1 MRKILLLAFLLLNFG
16 FVMSQTYGNEWINYN
31 QQHYSFKVAQNRPYR
46 ISFDVLSQAGIPVD
60 LLTTGQ
66 YRIYGKEREIPIW
79 INDAN
84 QNGYIDSVDFIE
96 FYAERNTGWL
106 DSLMY
111 DNEEGIANPAFS
123 LYSDTLTYFLTWGN
137 DNNGL
142 RFQEETDVAY
152 TTYPY
157 ATFVIRQVLINLNAQ
172 YYEGPRVTGGS
183 SSFFNDGEGWGRAQV
198 NGIATPSINMN
209 MTVTG
214 YYNGIDAPPVRLH
227 TKLSSNSNAASTSPF
242 NHHTVLSLNGNVFLD
257 TVYFGYQQIR
267 NTSFF
272 PASVFTSNTA
282 VLNLSIPNDLGA
294 VTDVQGFTYGQLDFA
309 KNLAVGGNNALFRTI
324 NNANSPKATYQFTGL
339 SGTGA
344 HCYVWGGGVAKKLP
358 VTVQS
363 SNRFVVVPNAESANE
378 QEIFIFSNAAIVQIT
393 ELNPVNGTGFFTN
406 YGSQNLEAALLFIY
420 HNSLSAGVE
429 EYRQYRESM
438 AGGSYN
444 VVSAD
449 VEELYMQY
457 GGGVHGHALGIRRF
471 AHQVYNQTTNKP
483 VGLYLIGKGVREAN
497 ELGGAQPGTR
507 KSVLSYETNLVPS
520 FGYPSSDM
528 GFTARLIDN
537 SWAPAIPTGRLAAK
551 DNEEV
556 LSYLDKV
563 KLFEQN
569 QDPNSVYNSATK
581 DWQKHVM
588 HFGGGSS
595 PNEINQLA
603 TYLNVLGTKVENNR
617 FGGKTHT
624 YIKQDSNPFNPTV
637 LSQVTNRINDGVS
650 VMTFFSHASGGGFE
664 INIDQPE
671 TWQNYGRYPV
681 VIGNSCYTG
690 DMFMQTAITPAERFV
705 LVEDKGAIA
714 FISTV
719 KQGIITSLFQHSNQF
734 YNEFCFNSYGENLGT
749 QLSNTASFL
758 FVTYQNNLLIESVAM
773 QMNLHGD
780 PMIRVN
786 HHDRPEIE
794 ITPQS
799 VTFSPS
805 QVDLS
810 TQEIELTLHIK
821 NLGRSVMDTFAIEV
835 RRSFPG
841 QNADSVYTKYLPV
854 LHYMDSVV
862 FTMPVQPDVALGL
875 NQFEILVDIPSQIE
889 EQYDEFDNN
898 TLLLN
903 YLIDVGGILPV
914 YPWDYA
920 VIPEPNPTLLASTIN
935 PFANLRTYRFE
946 LDTTDLFNSP
956 QHRYVE
962 VSSLGGVVAVQPN
975 QWLSVANNSNLPLV
989 TPDSA
994 VYFWRVSEVNG
1005 AEPLWIEQSFQY
1017 ITGKSGWGQDH
1028 FYQFKKNTFSFLD
1041 YNRDLRLREFLD
1053 FETTVQCNVY
1063 DNANSIPA
1071 WAGTNWY
1078 LNNTEIEYDLCQLTR
1093 SIHVAVID
1101 PVTLQPWYS
1110 RGLVNGVE
1118 LNSGNNFGNA
1128 NDLSNSPPCRVRPDG
1143 YFIFRQTT
1151 ADQRAAFRNI
1161 IENVIPEGH
1170 YVLIYTPI
1178 ETRYDLWEPEMFDV
1192 FSMLQSDS
1200 IFPGK
1205 PNRSFIFFGQKG
1217 NNTYNVEA
1225 VAQVPGELISINQTL
1240 PGVNSFGVERSVKI
1254 GPAASWGTVYWK
1266 QDALENP
1273 TSDST
1278 ILRIY
1283 GMNWSAIP
1291 QTEIDL
1297 TFTSNDS
1304 LLNLNNQV
1312 SAIQNPYLQ
1321 LKSSHWDVLG
1331 QTPSQIDRWHV
1342 LYEELPEAA
1351 IDASNGFYWSVE
1363 NNSIQEG
1370 ELISFAV
1377 DIRNISDKNMDSL
1390 LVRYWV
1396 QDVNLNKQFIP
1407 YPRQDSLRIGQ
1418 TLRDTITFSTQGM
1431 SGLRSFWIE
1440 VNPYVNGSTVIKDQP
1455 EQFHFN
1461 NIAQIQFF
1469 VTKDVIN
1476 PILDVTFD
1484 GIHILNGDIVSPK
1497 SEIVISLKDEN
1508 PFLIMNSDA
1517 DTSLFAVYLRD
1528 PFGVQRRV
1536 YFIDGNGQVNMEWI
1550 PASGNNNKFKIIYRG
1565 QFYMD
1570 GNYQLLVQGQDLSGN
1585 LSGDLDYRIEFE
1597 VINESSI
1604 SYLMNYPNPF
1614 STSTRFVF
1622 TLTGERV
1629 PDHMTIQIMTVTGK
1643 VVREITLAELGPINI
1658 GRNITEYAWDG
1669 RDEFG
1674 DLLANGVYLYRVLTS
1689 LDGERIKHRETGA
1702 DEFFKQ
1708 EFGKMYL
1715 MR

>member
-1 MRKILLLAFLLLNFG
+1 MKKTLLFLAFSLSFG
-16 FVMSQTYGNEWINYN
+16 LVIAQTYGNEWINYN
-31 QQHYSFKVAQNRPYR
+31 QQYFSFKVAQNRPYR
-46 ISFDVLSQAGIPVD
+46 ISHTVLSQAGIPVD
-60 LLTTGQ
+60 VLSTGQ
-66 YRIYGKEREIPIW
+66 YRIYGKEREVPIW

-84 QNGYIDSVDFIE
+84 QNGFIDENEFIE

-106 DSLMY
+106 DSLLY
-111 DNEEGIANPAFS
+111 ENPEGIANAAFS
-123 LYSDTLTYFLTWGN
+123 LYSDTLTYFLTWSN

-142 RFQEETDVAY
+142 RFQVETDVAY
-152 TTYPY
+152 TSYPSAPY
-157 ATFVIRQVLINLNAQ
+157 LMHRVIIDLNAQ

-183 SSFFNDGEGWGRAQV
+183 SSFFNEGEGWGRAQV
-198 NGIATPSINMN
+198 NGITTPSINMN

-214 YYNGIDAPPVRLH
+214 YYTGADAPPVRLH
-227 TKLSSNSNAASTSPF
+227 TKVTSNSNAAASGVN
-242 NHHTVLSLNGNVFLD
+242 NHRTVLSLNGNVFLD
-257 TVYFGYQQIR
+257 TVYNGFKQIR

-272 PASVFTSNTA
+272 PPSVFTSNTA
-282 VLNLSIPNDLGA
+282 VLTLSIPNTLGA

-309 KNLAVGGNNALFRTI
+309 KNLNVGANNGLFRTV
-324 NNANSPKATYQFTGL
+324 NNANATKATYQFTGL

-344 HCYVWGGGVAKKLP
+344 HCYVWGGGIPKKLP
-358 VTVQS
+358 VSIVST
-363 SNRFVVVPNAESANE
+363 NRFVVVPNAEDGE
-378 QEIFIFSNAAIVQIT
+378 GQEIFIFSDAAITAIGS
-393 ELNPVNGTGFFTN
+393 LNPVNGTGFFTN
-406 YGSQNLEAALLFIY
+406 YSAQNLESALVFVY

-429 EYRQYRESM
+429 EYKSYRESQ

-444 VVSAD
+444 VLLAN

-471 AHQVYNQTTNKP
+471 SHQVYNQTNSKP
-483 VGLYLIGKGVREAN
+483 VGLFLIGKGVREAN

-507 KSVLSYETNLVPS
+507 KSTISYANNLVPA
-520 FGYPSSDM
+520 FGYPSSDI
-528 GFTARLIDN
+528 GFTARLINN
-537 SWAPAIPTGRLAAK
+537 SWAPAIPTGRIAAK
-551 DNEEV
+551 NNEEL
-556 LSYLDKV
+556 LSYLNKV
-563 KLFEQN
+563 KIHDQN

-595 PNEINQLA
+595 PSEINQLSG
-603 TYLNVLGTKVENNR
+603 YLNVLGNKVQNNR

-637 LSQVTNRINDGVS
+637 LSQVSNRINDGVS

-671 TWQNYGRYPV
+671 TWQNFGRYPV

-690 DMFMQTAITPAERFV
+690 DMYMQTALTPAERFV
-705 LVEDKGAIA
+705 LLEDKGAIA
-714 FISTV
+714 FVSTV
-719 KQGIITSLFQHSNQF
+719 KQGVAATLFQHSNFF
-734 YNEFCFNSYGENLGT
+734 YDEFCLNNYGATLSE
-749 QLSNTASFL
+749 QLSNTAAFL
-758 FVTYQNNLLIESVAM
+758 YATFPSNLLIESVAM

-780 PMIRVN
+780 PMLSVN

-799 VTFSPS
+799 VLFNPS
-805 QVDLS
+805 QIDLS
-810 TQEIELTLHIK
+810 TQEISLTLQVK
-821 NLGRSVMDTFAIEV
+821 NLGRSIMDTFSIEV
-835 RRSFPG
+835 RRNFPG
-841 QNADSVYTKYLPV
+841 QSADSVYTKQLPV
-854 LHYMDSVV
+854 LHYLDSVV

-898 TLLLN
+898 TLLVN
-903 YLIDVGGILPV
+903 YLIDIGGILPV
-914 YPWDYA
+914 YPWDFA

-935 PFANLRTYRFE
+935 PFAELKTYRFE
-946 LDTTDLFNSP
+946 IDTTDLFNSP
-956 QHRYVE
+956 QHRYFE

-975 QWLSVANNSNLPLV
+975 QWLRVSNNSNFPLV

-994 VYFWRVSEVNG
+994 VYFWRVSEVTG
-1005 AEPLWIEQSFQY
+1005 TEPLWIEQSFQY
-1017 ITGKSGWGQDH
+1017 ITGKKGWGQDH

-1041 YNRDLRLREFLD
+1041 YNRELRLREYLD
-1053 FETTVQCNVY
+1053 FETTVQCNVW
-1063 DNANSIPA
+1063 DNANSTPT

-1078 LNNTEIEYDLCQLTR
+1078 LNNTEIDYGLCQTTA

-1101 PVTLQPWYS
+1101 PVTLQPWYT

-1118 LNSGNNFGNA
+1118 VNSGNNFGNA

-1151 ADQRAAFRNI
+1151 APQRQAFRDMIQNS
-1161 IENVIPEGH
+1161 IPDGH
-1170 YVLIYTPI
+1170 YILIYTPI
-1178 ETRYDLWEPEMFDV
+1178 TTRYDLWEPEMFDL
-1192 FSMLQSDS
+1192 FASLQSDS
-1200 IFPGK
+1200 IIPGR

-1217 NNTYNVEA
+1217 NYLFNKEE
-1225 VAQVPGELISINQTL
+1225 VAQFPGELITMNQTL
-1240 PGVNSFGVERSVKI
+1240 PGISSFGMERSVVI
-1254 GPAASWGTVYWK
+1254 GPAESWETVYWK
-1266 QDALENP
+1266 QNSLESP
-1273 TSDST
+1273 ITDST
-1278 ILRIY
+1278 V
-1283 GMNWSAIP
+1283 
-1291 QTEIDL
+1291 L
-1297 TFTSNDS
+1297 TIFGLNLSGIEQSQLSLQFTPNDS
-1304 LLNLNNQV
+1304 LLNVNNQID
-1312 SAIQNPYLQ
+1312 AAQKPYLQ
-1321 LKSSHWDVLG
+1321 LKSFHWDELG

-1351 IDASNGFYWSVE
+1351 IDATNGYYWTVE
-1363 NNSIQEG
+1363 NNSVQEG
-1370 ELISFAV
+1370 EQISFAV
-1377 DIRNISDKNMDSL
+1377 DIRNIGNKHMDSL

-1407 YPRQDSLRIGQ
+1407 YPRQDSLRVGQ
-1418 TLRDTITFSTQGM
+1418 TLRDTISFSTQGM
-1431 SGLRSFWIE
+1431 NGLRSFWIE
-1440 VNPYVNGSTVIKDQP
+1440 VNPYINGSTVIKDQP

-1461 NIAQIQFF
+1461 NIAQIPFF
-1469 VTKDVIN
+1469 VNRDIIN

-1484 GIHILNGDIVSPK
+1484 GVRILNGDIVSPK
-1497 SEIVISLKDEN
+1497 TEIVISLKDEN
-1508 PFLIMNSDA
+1508 PFLVMNSDA
-1517 DTSLFAVYLRD
+1517 DTSLFAIYLRD
-1528 PFGVQRRV
+1528 PMGIQKRV
-1536 YFIDGNGQVNMEWI
+1536 YFIDGNGQVNLEWI
-1550 PASGNNNKFKIIYRG
+1550 PASGNSNKFKIIYRG
-1565 QFYMD
+1565 NFSMD

-1597 VINESSI
+1597 VINESTI

-1629 PDHMTIQIMTVTGK
+1629 PDHMTIQIMTITGK

-1674 DLLANGVYLYRVLTS
+1674 DLLANGVYLYHVLTS
-1689 LDGERIKHRETGA
+1689 LDGEKIKHRETGA
-1702 DEFFKQ
+1702 DEFFKK

>member
-1 MRKILLLAFLLLNFG
+1 MRKLLLLAFLLLGFG
-16 FVMSQTYGNEWINYN
+16 LAQSQTLGNEWINFN
-31 QQHYSFKVAQNRPYR
+31 QQYFAFKVAQNRPYR
-46 ISFDVLSQAGIPVD
+46 ISFDVLTQAGIPVD
-60 LLTTGQ
+60 MLNTGQ

-79 INDAN
+79 INDNN
-84 QNGYIDSVDFIE
+84 QNGFIDSADFIE

-106 DSLMY
+106 DSLLY
-111 DNEEGIANPAFS
+111 ENEAGIANPAFS
-123 LYSDTLTYFLTWGN
+123 LFSDTLTYFLTWSN

-142 RFQEETDVAY
+142 RFQEETDVEY

-157 ATFVIRQVLINLNAQ
+157 APFVMHRVLINLNAQ
-172 YYEGPRVTGGS
+172 YYEGFRITGGS
-183 SSFFNDGEGWGRAQV
+183 SSFYKDGEGWGRAQV
-198 NGIATPSINMN
+198 NGIATPSINLN

-214 YYNGIDAPPVRLH
+214 YYNGPDAPQVRLH
-227 TKLSSNSNAASTSPF
+227 TKLSSNSNAASLDPN
-242 NHHTVLSLNGNVFLD
+242 NHHTVLSLNGNVFFD
-257 TVYFGYQQIR
+257 SVYNGYQQIR

-272 PASVFTSNTA
+272 SPSIFGSNTA

-294 VTDVQGFTYGQLDFA
+294 LTDVQGFTYGQLDFA
-309 KNLAVGGNNALFRTI
+309 KNLNVGANNALFRTL
-324 NNANSPKATYQFTGL
+324 NNTQSPKATYQFTGL
-339 SGTGA
+339 SGAGPA
-344 HCYVWGGGVAKKLP
+344 CYVWGGGVPKRLP
-358 VTVQS
+358 VTAVG
-363 SNRFVVVPNAESANE
+363 SNRFVVVPNAEDNDQ
-378 QEIFIFSNAAIVQIT
+378 QEIYIFSNAAVLQIT
-393 ELNPVNGTGFFTN
+393 ELAPVNGTGFFTN
-406 YGSQNLEAALLFIY
+406 YAAQNLEQALIFVY
-420 HNSLSAGVE
+420 HNSLSVGVQ
-429 EYRQYRESM
+429 EYRDYRESLD
-438 AGGSYN
+438 GGSYN

-449 VEELYMQY
+449 VQELYMQY

-471 AHQVYNQTTNKP
+471 SQHVYNASSSKP
-483 VGLYLIGKGVREAN
+483 VGLFLIGKGVREAN

-507 KSVLSYETNLVPS
+507 KSTLSYATNLVPS

-528 GFTARLIDN
+528 GFTARMIDN

-551 DNEEV
+551 DNGEV
-556 LSYLDKV
+556 LSYLNKV
-563 KLFEQN
+563 KQYELA
-569 QDPNSVYNSATK
+569 QDPNSVYNSASK

-588 HFGGGSS
+588 HFGGGST
-595 PNEINQLA
+595 PQEISQLA
-603 TYLNVLGTKVENNR
+603 GYLNVLGNKVENNR

-637 LSQVTNRINDGVS
+637 LSEVNNRINDGVS

-671 TWQNYGRYPV
+671 TWQNSGRYPL

-690 DMFMQTAITPAERFV
+690 DMYMQTAITPAERFV

-714 FISTV
+714 FVSTV
-719 KQGIITSLFQHSNQF
+719 KQGFTTSLFQHSNQF
-734 YNEFCFNSYGENLGT
+734 YNEFCFNSYGQSLGE
-749 QLSNTASFL
+749 QMRNTTSFL
-758 FVTYQNNLLIESVAM
+758 HTTYPTNLMIESVAM

-786 HHDRPEIE
+786 HHNRPEIE

-799 VTFSPS
+799 VTFNPA
-805 QVDLS
+805 QIDLS
-810 TQEIELTLHIK
+810 TQDLTLTLYVK
-821 NLGRSVMDTFAIEV
+821 NLGRSIMDTFSIEV
-835 RRSFPG
+835 RRNFPN
-841 QNADSVYTKYLPV
+841 QNVDSVYTKYLPL
-854 LHYMDSVV
+854 LHYTDSVV
-862 FTMPVQPDVALGL
+862 FSMPVQPDVAMGL

-898 TLLLN
+898 TLLVN

-914 YPWDYA
+914 YPYDYA
-920 VIPEPNPTLLASTIN
+920 VIPDPNPVILASTIN
-935 PFANLRTYRFE
+935 PFAQQRTYRFE

-956 QHRYVE
+956 QRRYFE
-962 VSSLGGVVAVQPN
+962 IASLGGVVAVQPN
-975 QWLSVANNSNLPLV
+975 QWLSVANNSNFPLV

-1017 ITGKSGWGQDH
+1017 INDKSGWGQDH
-1028 FYQFKKNTFSFLD
+1028 FYQFKKNTFTFLD
-1041 YNRDLRLREFLD
+1041 YNRDDRLREYFD

-1063 DNANSIPA
+1063 DNANNTPT

-1078 LNNTEIEYDLCQLTR
+1078 LNNTEIDYGLCQTIH

-1101 PVTLQPWYS
+1101 PVTLQPWYT
-1110 RGLVNGVE
+1110 RGIVNNVE
-1118 LNSGNNFGNA
+1118 LNSGNNFGNI

-1151 ADQRAAFRNI
+1151 AEQRQAFRDMIN
-1161 IENVIPEGH
+1161 NVIPEGY

-1178 ETRYDLWEPEMFDV
+1178 TTRYDLWEPEMFDV
-1192 FSMLQSDS
+1192 FTNLQSDS

-1217 NNTYNVEA
+1217 NTVFHQEQ
-1225 VAQVPGELISINQTL
+1225 VAQNAGDLITMNQNI
-1240 PGVNSFGVERSVKI
+1240 PGVNSFGMERSVKI
-1254 GPAASWGTVYWK
+1254 GPAASWETVYWK
-1266 QDALENP
+1266 QDPLESP

-1278 ILRIY
+1278 MLQIAGL
-1283 GMNWSAIP
+1283 NWSGIP
-1291 QTEIDL
+1291 LTEL
-1297 TFTSNDS
+1297 NLSFTLNDS
-1304 LLNLNNQV
+1304 LLNVNNQI
-1312 SAIQNPYLQ
+1312 SAIEYPYMQ
-1321 LKSSHWDVLG
+1321 LKSSHWDMDN

-1351 IDASNGFYWSVE
+1351 IDASNGYYWTVE
-1363 NNSIQEG
+1363 NNVVDEG
-1370 ELISFAV
+1370 ESISFAV
-1377 DIRNISDKNMDSL
+1377 DIRNVGNKHMDSL
-1390 LVRYWV
+1390 LVKYWV
-1396 QDVNLNKQFIP
+1396 QDVNMNKVFIA
-1407 YPRQDSLRIGQ
+1407 YPRQDSLRIGE

-1440 VNPYVNGSTVIKDQP
+1440 VNPFINGSNVIKDQP

-1469 VTKDVIN
+1469 VNKDITN

-1484 GIHILNGDIVSPK
+1484 GIHILNGDIVSPRT
-1497 SEIVISLKDEN
+1497 EIVISLKDEN

-1517 DTSLFAVYLRD
+1517 DTSLFNIYLRD
-1528 PFGVQRRV
+1528 PLGVLRRV
-1536 YFIDGNGQVNMEWI
+1536 YFIDGDGQMNMEWI
-1550 PASGNNNKFKIIYRG
+1550 PASGNSNKFKIIFRG
-1565 QFYMD
+1565 NFLID
-1570 GNYQLLVQGQDLSGN
+1570 GEYQLLVQGQDISGN
-1585 LSGDLDYRIEFE
+1585 VSGDLDYRIDFE
-1597 VINESSI
+1597 VINESTI
-1604 SYLMNYPNPF
+1604 TYLMNYPNPF

-1643 VVREITLAELGPINI
+1643 VIREITLAELGPINI
-1658 GRNITEYAWDG
+1658 GRNVTEYAWDG

-1689 LDGERIKHRETGA
+1689 LDGEKIKHRETGA